1 MYLFEQELLTLKV
14 LINHVQVV
22 QFLSKLADT
31 HKIYIL
37 MLVTYVNFLE
47 ECMPFAYTVSLHTTL
62 VIVKPSRSVYFL
74 DTLHILPESF
84 VIICCLHP
92 ADYAKGFGGKYGVEK
107 DKQDASAM
115 GWDHHE
121 AVEKHASQ
129 KGEDQETL
137 DSGDIVRWDNDE
149 ETRYYR

>member
-1 MYLFEQELLTLKV
+1 MLTFWKSACLLLTLYRFTQPW
-14 LINHVQVV
+14 L
-22 QFLSKLADT
+22 
-31 HKIYIL
+31 
-37 MLVTYVNFLE
+37 
-47 ECMPFAYTVSLHTTL
+47 
-62 VIVKPSRSVYFL
+62 VKPSRSVYFL

-137 DSGDIVRWDNDE
+137 GSGDIVRWDDDE
-149 ETRYYR
+149 GTKYYREMA